1 MNPVARLD
9 RTALHAVCRRYDV
22 ERLDVFGS
30 ATRPDF
36 DARQREV
43 DLIVRFRAP
52 ESPGTAER
60 YYGLADDLEALLGA
74 PIGLVSE
81 QSLRNPQLLLR
92 IASERLTLFES

>member
-1 MNPVARLD
+1 MNPVAKLNRS
-9 RTALHAVCRRYDV
+9 ALNDVCRRYDV

-36 DARQREV
+36 DPKLREV

-52 ESPGTAER
+52 DAPGTAER
-60 YYGLADDLEALLGA
+60 YYGLADALESLLGA

-81 QSLRNPQLLLR
+81 QSLRNPQLLQR
-92 IASERLTLFES
+92 IAGERVILFQD

>member
-1 MNPVARLD
+1 MNPVAKLD
-9 RTALHAVCRRYDV
+9 RSALNAVCRRFDV

-36 DARQREV
+36 DPRHREV

-52 ESPGTAER
+52 EAPGTAER
-60 YYGLADDLEALLGA
+60 YYGLADELETLLGS

-81 QSLRNPQLLLR
+81 QSLRNPQLLRR
-92 IASERLTLFES
+92 IATERLTLFES